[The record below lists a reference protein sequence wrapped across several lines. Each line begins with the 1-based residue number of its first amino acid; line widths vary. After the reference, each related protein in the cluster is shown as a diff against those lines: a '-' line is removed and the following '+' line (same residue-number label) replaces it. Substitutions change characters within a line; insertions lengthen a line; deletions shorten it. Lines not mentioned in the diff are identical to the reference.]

1 MGSYQSGQMDLCWIQ
16 IHSGSGCN
24 IGGLTTFTGSNPATP
39 QTKIKILIGV
49 VNKLGVITQTTSPT
63 WIFIKGR
70 FPERPNGVKILN
82 L

>member
-39 QTKIKILIGV
+39 QTKKGESLY
-49 VNKLGVITQTTSPT
+49 KYFLLFFLLKFHFSTLTPPLFSP
-63 WIFIKGR
+63 II
-70 FPERPNGVKILN
+70 
-82 L
+82 